1 MKKMGVLSFCFIVL
15 TLFLT
20 NLQIRQFSGA
30 VVSTKGLFMAEI
42 DKGKAGYV
50 KP

>member
-1 MKKMGVLSFCFIVL
+1 MFFINHCIGL

-30 VVSTKGLFMAEI
+30 VVSTKGLFMSET

-50 KP
+50 